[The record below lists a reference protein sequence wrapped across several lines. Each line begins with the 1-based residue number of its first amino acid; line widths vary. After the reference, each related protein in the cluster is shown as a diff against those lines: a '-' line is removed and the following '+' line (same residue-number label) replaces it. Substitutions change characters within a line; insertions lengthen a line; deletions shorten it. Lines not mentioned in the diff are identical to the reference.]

1 MNLPYVNIAFQNGQ
15 LGITEPTAD
24 GICGL
29 IPAGAVVVSSY
40 QEHNGAAYLVN
51 SLDCITKT
59 GTDAL
64 TYEMIREFFD
74 EAGEGALLWLLN
86 AKPTSSAA
94 GVTNLQGL
102 ANGAIRTI
110 GVAEPLAAASVQ
122 ADVTALQTAAEGLA
136 SGSFAPVLV
145 IAGIKAPATIGNA
158 TALTGANRV
167 AVVCGNE
174 LTGDSTT
181 DALLDDAAAVGLLL
195 GRIAKNPVEVSVARV
210 SDGAVKATDMAFG
223 TAPITKADAS
233 TLSTK
238 GYIVPRT
245 WVGKSGFFWSS
256 DTLAAATT
264 DDYGMI
270 MRRRTIDK
278 AYRISYKA
286 LLEEVGT
293 QIPVTSSGTI
303 PTSVAKSIEAMV
315 ETALERGMTNQGNLG
330 TDPDDDT
337 DNGIIVYVNPEQNV
351 VSTSQ
356 LRVSVK
362 VKPYGYAY
370 YIEADLSFYTNE

>member
-1 MNLPYVNIAFQNGQ
+1 
-15 LGITEPTAD
+15 
-24 GICGL
+24 
-29 IPAGAVVVSSY
+29 
-40 QEHNGAAYLVN
+40 
-51 SLDCITKT
+51 
-59 GTDAL
+59 
-64 TYEMIREFFD
+64 
-74 EAGEGALLWLLN
+74 
-86 AKPTSSAA
+86 
-94 GVTNLQGL
+94 
-102 ANGAIRTI
+102 
-110 GVAEPLAAASVQ
+110 
-122 ADVTALQTAAEGLA
+122 
-136 SGSFAPVLV
+136 
-145 IAGIKAPATIGNA
+145 
-158 TALTGANRV
+158 
-167 AVVCGNE
+167 
-174 LTGDSTT
+174 
-181 DALLDDAAAVGLLL
+181 
-195 GRIAKNPVEVSVARV
+195 
-210 SDGAVKATDMAFG
+210 
-223 TAPITKADAS
+223 
-233 TLSTK
+233 
-238 GYIVPRT
+238 
-245 WVGKSGFFWSS
+245 SS